1 MRVAVVGPTGLIGR
15 ALCEA
20 LIARGDAVVALSRS
34 GAAHIA
40 GAEDV
45 AWDPADGPLPSD
57 ALDGVDAVVNLAGV
71 PIAGKRWTDSRKEG
85 IRESRTRTTKLV
97 VDALARDGAPRVLVS
112 GSAVGYY
119 GTGEDEVD
127 ETSPPGEDF
136 LAQVALDWERE
147 AARAHEFG
155 VRVVTI
161 RTGIVLA
168 RHGGAL
174 PELARPVKLYA
185 GGPIGG
191 GRQWMPWIHLD
202 DEVGII
208 LFALDHD
215 EVSGALN
222 GTAPDV
228 VRQRDFVGVLG
239 RALGRPSSLP
249 TPAIALRLVMGEM
262 SILALEGQ
270 RAVPRATLAAG
281 YEFTFPDAD
290 LALFDIYKE
299 D

>member
-1 MRVAVVGPTGLIGR
+1 VKVAVIGATGLIGR
-15 ALCEA
+15 ALSKT
-20 LIARGDAVVALSRS
+20 LIARGDGVVALSRG
-34 GAAHIA
+34 GAAGIA

-45 AWDPADGPLPSD
+45 AWDPAGGPLPSD

-71 PIAGKRWTDSRKEG
+71 PIAGKRWTNSRKEA

-119 GTGEDEVD
+119 GTGEEEVD

-136 LAQVALDWERE
+136 LAQVALAWERE

-155 VRVVTI
+155 VRVVML

-168 RHGGAL
+168 RDGGAL

-228 VRQRDFVGVLG
+228 VRQRDFVSTLA

-249 TPAIALRLVMGEM
+249 TPAIALRLAMGEM

-281 YEFTFPDAD
+281 YEFTFPEVD
-290 LALFDIYKE
+290 LALFDVYKE
-299 D
+299 P